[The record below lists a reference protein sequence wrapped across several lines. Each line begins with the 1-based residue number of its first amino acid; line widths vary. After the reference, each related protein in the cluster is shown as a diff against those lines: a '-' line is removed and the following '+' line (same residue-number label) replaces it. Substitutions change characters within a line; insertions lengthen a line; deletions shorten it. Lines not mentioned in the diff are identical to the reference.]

1 MGSWHVRRND
11 PFPDGKRVCEYFG
24 CDSMTSTPNS
34 FATHKIRCLKAP
46 GVAEK
51 IKQLHAEQAAKEAAA
66 RARRRALQQA
76 WAAADAEKESH
87 DAPPEAQHTGA
98 ARPAMSLDSCSL

>member
-46 GVAEK
+46 GVAEN
-51 IKQLHAEQAAKEAAA
+51 IKQMHAEQEAAKEAA
-66 RARRRALQQA
+66 RARRRALLQA
-76 WAAADAEKESH
+76 FARADAEKESH
-87 DAPPEAQHTGA
+87 DAPPEAQHAGV
-98 ARPAMSLDSCSL
+98 ARPATSLDSCSL